1 MDREIEIKKEYLHQ
15 YIQAK
20 KGIDDLKKQLS
31 SLQEVEMSAKSQQ
44 LSDMPRGSSY
54 NGDLS
59 DLMVRIEKLKEKIQK
74 EIKRSIEIRVT
85 IEESIFEIPNKDEA
99 KLLRMKYIELM
110 GWKEIALKMH
120 FSRTQIYNIH
130 KNALKNIKIK
140 EYCEHL

>member
-1 MDREIEIKKEYLHQ
+1 MDREIEIKKEYLHK

-31 SLQEVEMSAKSQQ
+31 SLREVEMSAKSQQ

-120 FSRTQIYNIH
+120 FGRTQIYNIH

-140 EYCEHL
+140 ENCEHL